1 MLNSFHRF
9 FVFAGLL
16 SFAIPAI
23 GFAQMVNNKEG
34 KAFENPITFNRSFIW
49 ENKILSIQENILV
62 KMPGRPIDDLE
73 QEILYKFGNTGIL
86 ESKTTISPK
95 NYERDT
101 TSILFKRN
109 DVGQLFTVESKNAQE
124 TTITTHAYDSNGKLI
139 RQDTK
144 QIVGGNNSPDRREI
158 LVETNSFEYQFPKP
172 NLVVRNN
179 INNYGLTYS
188 TFTTERNDQGFL
200 IKETEE
206 YLISKRMIEANYR
219 YNERGWVMEV
229 IRTDNQSQEI
239 EKVTYEY
246 DKIGNVI
253 FAKKFINNTP
263 VEEYEVLYQ
272 NASLVKAILHQDISS
287 QMITIHKYEYQFR

>member
-1 MLNSFHRF
+1 
-9 FVFAGLL
+9 
-16 SFAIPAI
+16 
-23 GFAQMVNNKEG
+23 MVNNKEG

-144 QIVGGNNSPDRREI
+144 QIIGGTNSPESREI

-206 YLISKRMIEANYR
+206 YLISKRMIEASYR
-219 YNERGWVMEV
+219 YNERGWVKEV

-272 NASLVKAILHQDISS
+272 NASLVKAILHQDINS